1 MVSRRFRNG
10 RDDMAKKRSKRAS
23 KTSARRSKRKGTA
36 GAAVPR
42 RAQPKGVINAW
53 EDDPGA
59 GAQPSGGQVI
69 QRPVPVL
76 RDQPLP
82 LRIVHPASAPEAKPH
97 PPGTAEFRYWTAAE
111 ALRRGADFWR
121 ALLPGKSWEVG
132 SILPVDLDFGV
143 DLNAF
148 YDREGLK
155 FFHGTAAGRTV
166 FSGESPD
173 VVCHELGHALL
184 DSFKPQLFDAASI
197 EVAAFHESFGDMSAI
212 LSALQLPSVREGVL
226 AETAG
231 VLRRSSRLSRLAEQ
245 LGWAIRQSVPS
256 AVEPDCLRNAV
267 NTFFYRDP
275 DTLPTMAPATSLSS
289 EPHSFSRVF
298 TGAFF
303 EGLAGMLATTDT
315 KNEAALLQV
324 SQDMGTIL
332 VEGISAAS
340 VVPTFMSRWP
350 PACSLSRRP
359 DSPLKAMKRRCGAGS
374 SATAFCRLRWRWR
387 RRMRP
392 RASQPLQQAQANR
405 RRFQRCNFPWP
416 SMASGSRPSWF
427 MPPPNPS
434 AFRLPARRLPSGRRP
449 RRARIRRP
457 SLSSR
462 ICCDGDDS
470 RWPKPLNQRPKSY
483 APRRRRPTK
492 PIPTNCDAKEDRW
505 CCAGFVS
512 TAGLITVEYR
522 RSAPV

>member
-1 MVSRRFRNG
+1 
-10 RDDMAKKRSKRAS
+10 MAKKRSKRTS
-23 KTSARRSKRKGTA
+23 KTSARRSKRKGKA

-82 LRIVHPASAPEAKPH
+82 IRIVHPASAPEAKPH

-121 ALLPGKSWEVG
+121 ALLPGPSWEVG

-184 DSFKPQLFDAASI
+184 DS
-197 EVAAFHESFGDMSAI
+197 
-212 LSALQLPSVREGVL
+212 SALQLPSVREGVL
-226 AETAG
+226 AETGG
-231 VLRRSSRLSRLAEQ
+231 VLRRASRLSRLAEQ
-245 LGWAIRQSVPS
+245 LGWAIRQSVLS

-275 DTLPTMAPATSLSS
+275 DTLPTTAPATSLSS

-303 EGLAGMLATTDT
+303 EGLAGMLATTDSRD
-315 KNEAALLQV
+315 EAALLQV

-332 VEGISAAS
+332 VQGIRAAS
-340 VVPTFMSRWP
+340 VVPTFMSQVGASMLAVAAARFSAQGYEAP
-350 PACSLSRRP
+350 LRSGFVRHGILS
-359 DSPLKAMKRRCGAGS
+359 
-374 SATAFCRLRWRWR
+374 
-387 RRMRP
+387 
-392 RASQPLQQAQANR
+392 
-405 RRFQRCNFPWP
+405 P
-416 SMASGSRPSWF
+416 SMAV
-427 MPPPNPS
+427 
-434 AFRLPARRLPSGRRP
+434 AATHAPARIAALAASPSESKTLPTLQLSVAEYGLGVPSIVVYAAAEPKRLQVAGAALAVGPAPSTGQDQAAKSFFEDLLRRGRLKVAKAAKSAAEVVRAAAP
-449 RRARIRRP
+449 STHETYTHELRREGRQMVLRRVRID
-457 SLSSR
+457 
-462 ICCDGDDS
+462 C
-470 RWPKPLNQRPKSY
+470 
-483 APRRRRPTK
+483 
-492 PIPTNCDAKEDRW
+492 
-505 CCAGFVS
+505 GF
-512 TAGLITVEYR
+512 AHR
-522 RSAPV
+522 

>member
-1 MVSRRFRNG
+1 
-10 RDDMAKKRSKRAS
+10 MAKKRSKRAS
-23 KTSARRSKRKGTA
+23 KTSAPRSKRKGKA

-42 RAQPKGVINAW
+42 RAQPKGMINAW

-69 QRPVPVL
+69 QRPIPVL

-82 LRIVHPASAPEAKPH
+82 IRIVHPASAPEAKPH
-97 PPGTAEFRYWTAAE
+97 PPGTA
-111 ALRRGADFWR
+111 LRRGADFWG
-121 ALLPGKSWEVG
+121 ALLPGISWEVG
-132 SILPVDLDFGV
+132 SILPVDLDFGI

-155 FFHGTAAGRTV
+155 FFHGSAAGRTV

-212 LSALQLPSVREGVL
+212 LSALRLPSVREGVL
-226 AETAG
+226 AETGG
-231 VLRRSSRLSRLAEQ
+231 VLRRASRLSRLAEQ

-275 DTLPTMAPATSLSS
+275 DTLPTTAPATSLSS

-303 EGLAGMLATTDT
+303 EGLAGMLATTDM

-332 VEGISAAS
+332 VQGIRAAS
-340 VVPTFMSRWP
+340 VVPTFMSQVAASMLAVAAARFS
-350 PACSLSRRP
+350 AQGHEA
-359 DSPLKAMKRRCGAGS
+359 PLRSGFIRHGI
-374 SATAFCRLRWRWR
+374 L
-387 RRMRP
+387 P
-392 RASQPLQQAQANR
+392 
-405 RRFQRCNFPWP
+405 P
-416 SMASGSRPSWF
+416 SMAV
-427 MPPPNPS
+427 
-434 AFRLPARRLPSGRRP
+434 AATHAPARIAALAASPSESKTLPTMQLSVAEYGLGVPSIVVYAAAEPKRLQVAGAALAVGPAPSTGQDQAAKSCFEDLLRRGRLKI
-449 RRARIRRP
+449 ART
-457 SLSSR
+457 
-462 ICCDGDDS
+462 G
-470 RWPKPLNQRPKSY
+470 KS
-483 APRRRRPTK
+483 AAEVVR
-492 PIPTNCDAKEDRW
+492 
-505 CCAGFVS
+505 S
-512 TAGLITVEYR
+512 
-522 RSAPV
+522 SAPLTHKTYTHELRREGRQMVLRRVRIDCGFAHR

>member
-1 MVSRRFRNG
+1 MASNG
-10 RDDMAKKRSKRAS
+10 RGDMAKKRSKRTS
-23 KTSARRSKRKGTA
+23 KTPAPRSKRKGRA
-36 GAAVPR
+36 GGAVPR
-42 RAQPKGVINAW
+42 RAQPTGVINAW

-59 GAQPSGGQVI
+59 GAQPSGGPVI

-82 LRIVHPASAPEAKPH
+82 IRIVHPASAPEAKPH
-97 PPGTAEFRYWTAAE
+97 PPGTAEFRYFTAAE
-111 ALRRGADFWR
+111 ALRRGADFWG
-121 ALLPGKSWEVG
+121 ALLPGISWEVG

-148 YDREGLK
+148 YDRQGLK
-155 FFHGTAAGRTV
+155 FFHGSAAGRTV

-256 AVEPDCLRNAV
+256 AVEADCLRNAV

-275 DTLPTMAPATSLSS
+275 DTLPTTAPATSLSS

-303 EGLAGMLATTDT
+303 EGLAGMLAMKDRR
-315 KNEAALLQV
+315 NEAALLEV
-324 SQDMGTIL
+324 SQDIGAIL
-332 VEGISAAS
+332 VEGIRAAS
-340 VVPTFMSRWP
+340 VVPTFFSQVAATMLGVAATRFS
-350 PACSLSRRP
+350 AQGYEV
-359 DSPLKAMKRRCGAGS
+359 PLRSGFVRHGILA
-374 SATAFCRLRWRWR
+374 
-387 RRMRP
+387 
-392 RASQPLQQAQANR
+392 
-405 RRFQRCNFPWP
+405 P
-416 SMASGSRPSWF
+416 SMAVAATHAPVRAAAVAASTASTTLPKLQLSVAEYGLGVPSIVVYAAAEPKRLQAAGAALAVGPAPAPGQDQAAKSF
-427 MPPPNPS
+427 FEDLLRRGRLKVARAGKPAAEVVRAS
-434 AFRLPARRLPSGRRP
+434 APLTHETHTHELRREGRQMVLR
-449 RRARIRRP
+449 RIRIDCGGWHR
-457 SLSSR
+457 
-462 ICCDGDDS
+462 
-470 RWPKPLNQRPKSY
+470 
-483 APRRRRPTK
+483 
-492 PIPTNCDAKEDRW
+492 
-505 CCAGFVS
+505 
-512 TAGLITVEYR
+512 
-522 RSAPV
+522 

>member
-1 MVSRRFRNG
+1 
-10 RDDMAKKRSKRAS
+10 MATKRSKRAS
-23 KTSARRSKRKGTA
+23 KTAPARSGRRGKAR
-36 GAAVPR
+36 AA
-42 RAQPKGVINAW
+42 AAEAKPKGVVNAW
-53 EDDPGA
+53 EQDPGD

-76 RDQPLP
+76 REQPFSI
-82 LRIVHPASAPEAKPH
+82 RIVNPASAPEAKPH

-111 ALRRGADFWR
+111 ALRRGADFWG
-121 ALLPGKSWEVG
+121 ALVPGIPWEVG
-132 SILPVDLDFGV
+132 AVLPVDLDFGV

-155 FFHGTAAGRTV
+155 FFHGSAAGRTV

-173 VVCHELGHALL
+173 IVCHELGHALL

-212 LSALQLPSVREGVL
+212 LSALHLPSVREGVL
-226 AETAG
+226 AETGG
-231 VLRRSSRLSRLAEQ
+231 VLRRASRLSRLAEQ

-275 DTLPTMAPATSLSS
+275 DTLPTTAPATSLSS

-332 VEGISAAS
+332 VQGIRAAS
-340 VVPTFMSRWP
+340 VVPTFMSQVAGSMLAIAASRFSAQGYEAPLRSRVRP
-350 PACSLSRRP
+350 PRRP
-359 DSPLKAMKRRCGAGS
+359 AAL
-374 SATAFCRLRWRWR
+374 
-387 RRMRP
+387 
-392 RASQPLQQAQANR
+392 
-405 RRFQRCNFPWP
+405 
-416 SMASGSRPSWF
+416 
-427 MPPPNPS
+427 
-434 AFRLPARRLPSGRRP
+434 
-449 RRARIRRP
+449 
-457 SLSSR
+457 
-462 ICCDGDDS
+462 DG
-470 RWPKPLNQRPKSY
+470 
-483 APRRRRPTK
+483 
-492 PIPTNCDAKEDRW
+492 
-505 CCAGFVS
+505 G
-512 TAGLITVEYR
+512 
-522 RSAPV
+522 

>member
-1 MVSRRFRNG
+1 
-10 RDDMAKKRSKRAS
+10 MARKRSKRAS
-23 KTSARRSKRKGTA
+23 KTSAAPSKRRGKA
-36 GAAVPR
+36 RAAPTER
-42 RAQPKGVINAW
+42 RAQPKEVINAW

-59 GAQPSGGQVI
+59 GNQPSGAQVI
-69 QRPVPVL
+69 QRPIPVL

-82 LRIVHPASAPEAKPH
+82 IRIVHPARAPEAKPH
-97 PPGTAEFRYWTAAE
+97 APGTAEFRYWTAAE
-111 ALRRGADFWR
+111 ALRRGADFWG
-121 ALLPGKSWEVG
+121 ALLPGQSWEVG

-148 YDREGLK
+148 YDRVGLK

-197 EVAAFHESFGDMSAI
+197 EVGAFHESFGDMSAL

-226 AETAG
+226 AETGG

-275 DTLPTMAPATSLSS
+275 DTLPTTAPATSLSS

-303 EGLAGMLATTDT
+303 EGLAGILATTETRD
-315 KNEAALLQV
+315 EAALLQV

-332 VEGISAAS
+332 VQGIRAAS
-340 VVPTFMSRWP
+340 VVPTFFSQVAATMLGIAATRFS
-350 PACSLSRRP
+350 AQGYEA
-359 DSPLKAMKRRCGAGS
+359 PLRSGFVRHGILA
-374 SATAFCRLRWRWR
+374 
-387 RRMRP
+387 
-392 RASQPLQQAQANR
+392 
-405 RRFQRCNFPWP
+405 P
-416 SMASGSRPSWF
+416 SMAV
-427 MPPPNPS
+427 
-434 AFRLPARRLPSGRRP
+434 AATHAPARAAAVAASTESATLPRLQLSVAEYGLGVPSIVVYAAAEPKRLQVAGAALAVGPAPSPGQDQAAKSFFEDLLRRGRLKVAKAAKSAAEVVRAAAP
-449 RRARIRRP
+449 STHESYTHELRREGRQMVLRRVRID
-457 SLSSR
+457 
-462 ICCDGDDS
+462 C
-470 RWPKPLNQRPKSY
+470 
-483 APRRRRPTK
+483 
-492 PIPTNCDAKEDRW
+492 
-505 CCAGFVS
+505 GF
-512 TAGLITVEYR
+512 AHR
-522 RSAPV
+522 

>member
-1 MVSRRFRNG
+1 MVSRRRFKNG

-23 KTSARRSKRKGTA
+23 KTSAARSKRKGKV
-36 GAAVPR
+36 GAAAPR
-42 RAQPKGVINAW
+42 RAQGVINAW

-82 LRIVHPASAPEAKPH
+82 IRIVHPASAPEAKPH

-121 ALLPGKSWEVG
+121 ALLPGISWEVG

-226 AETAG
+226 AETGG

-245 LGWAIRQSVPS
+245 LGWAVRQSVPS
-256 AVEPDCLRNAV
+256 AVETDCLRNAV

-275 DTLPTMAPATSLSS
+275 DTLPTTAPATSLSS

-303 EGLAGMLATTDT
+303 EGLAGMLVTTDSRD
-315 KNEAALLQV
+315 EAALLQV
-324 SQDMGTIL
+324 SQDIGAIL
-332 VEGISAAS
+332 VQGIRAAS
-340 VVPTFMSRWP
+340 VVPTFMSQVAASMLAVAAARFS
-350 PACSLSRRP
+350 AQGYEA
-359 DSPLKAMKRRCGAGS
+359 PLRSGFVRHGILA
-374 SATAFCRLRWRWR
+374 
-387 RRMRP
+387 
-392 RASQPLQQAQANR
+392 
-405 RRFQRCNFPWP
+405 P
-416 SMASGSRPSWF
+416 SMAVAEYGLGVPSIVVYAAAE
-427 MPPPNPS
+427 PKRLQVAGAALAVGPAPS
-434 AFRLPARRLPSGRRP
+434 TGQDQAAKSFFEDLLRRGRLKVSKAAKSAAEVVRAAAPSTHETYTHELRREGRQMVL
-449 RRARIRRP
+449 RRVRID
-457 SLSSR
+457 
-462 ICCDGDDS
+462 C
-470 RWPKPLNQRPKSY
+470 
-483 APRRRRPTK
+483 
-492 PIPTNCDAKEDRW
+492 
-505 CCAGFVS
+505 GF
-512 TAGLITVEYR
+512 AHR
-522 RSAPV
+522 